1 MEREQT
7 SQQKTELQKTIYNTM
22 QEQAKLEAQYQD
34 MIEQYR
40 KPKTDTI
47 WSYIL
52 VIILTII
59 IIKRM
64 DYLKT
69 KRKTSDKWNNYSQN
83 T

>member
-7 SQQKTELQKTIYNTM
+7 PQQKTELQKTIYNTM

-40 KPKTDTI
+40 KPKTETI

-59 IIKRM
+59 IVKRM

-69 KRKTSDKWNNYSQN
+69 KRKTSDK
-83 T
+83 

>member
-7 SQQKTELQKTIYNTM
+7 PQQKTELQKTIYNTM

-34 MIEQYR
+34 MIEQYK

-59 IIKRM
+59 IVKRM

-69 KRKTSDKWNNYSQN
+69 KRKTSDKWNKEIH
-83 T
+83 

>member
-7 SQQKTELQKTIYNTM
+7 PQQKTELQKTIYNTI

-47 WSYIL
+47 
-52 VIILTII
+52 
-59 IIKRM
+59 
-64 DYLKT
+64 
-69 KRKTSDKWNNYSQN
+69 
-83 T
+83 

>member
-7 SQQKTELQKTIYNTM
+7 PQQKTELQKTIYNTM

-59 IIKRM
+59 IVKRM

>member
-7 SQQKTELQKTIYNTM
+7 PEQQAKLQQTIYNTM
-22 QEQAKLEAQYQD
+22 QHQAKMEAQYQD
-34 MIEQYR
+34 MVKQYR

-59 IIKRM
+59 IVKRM

-69 KRKTSDKWNNYSQN
+69 KRKTSDKWNKEIH
-83 T
+83 

>member
-7 SQQKTELQKTIYNTM
+7 PQQKTELQKTIYNTM

-40 KPKTDTI
+40 KPKTETI

-59 IIKRM
+59 IVKRM

>member
-7 SQQKTELQKTIYNTM
+7 PQQKTELQKTIYNTI

-47 WSYIL
+47 WSHIF

-59 IIKRM
+59 IVKRM

-69 KRKTSDKWNNYSQN
+69 KRKTSDKQN
-83 T
+83 KEIH

>member
-1 MEREQT
+1 MEWEQT
-7 SQQKTELQKTIYNTM
+7 PQQKTELQKTIYNTM

-59 IIKRM
+59 IVKRM

>member
-7 SQQKTELQKTIYNTM
+7 PEQQAKLQQTIYNTM
-22 QEQAKLEAQYQD
+22 QDQAKMEAQYQD

-59 IIKRM
+59 IVKRM

-69 KRKTSDKWNNYSQN
+69 KRKTSDK
-83 T
+83 

>member
-7 SQQKTELQKTIYNTM
+7 PQQKTELQKTIYNTM

-34 MIEQYR
+34 MIEQYK

-59 IIKRM
+59 IVKRM